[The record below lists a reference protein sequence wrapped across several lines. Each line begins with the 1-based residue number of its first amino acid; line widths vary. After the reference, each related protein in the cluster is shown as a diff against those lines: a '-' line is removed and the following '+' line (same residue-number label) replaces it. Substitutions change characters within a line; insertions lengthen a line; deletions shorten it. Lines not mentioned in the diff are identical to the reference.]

1 MTCSNT
7 SSRLMTNLGRDLKR
21 YSPYTV
27 DISIHIHDHR
37 SLLTGCFIYRL
48 NSIFQL
54 EYIVHHQQFLEALSW
69 QGGGGHRHALLPWKA
84 DGNPAGEM
92 DGELEVEVVV
102 ELLKSLEKLCPSQVS
117 RAPVKKRKKVSL
129 VSSINSI
136 DPHLQLM
143 PQLKIGILFQH
154 PGVQFSLSLSHSRE
168 TQR

>member
-27 DISIHIHDHR
+27 DTSIHIHDHR

-117 RAPVKKRKKVSL
+117 RATVKKRKKSQSRQFYQFNRSTSTNYASAKDWNFISTSRSSILSVSVSL
-129 VSSINSI
+129 
-136 DPHLQLM
+136 
-143 PQLKIGILFQH
+143 
-154 PGVQFSLSLSHSRE
+154 
-168 TQR
+168 

>member
-1 MTCSNT
+1 MLCCRNFAYVST
-7 SSRLMTNLGRDLKR
+7 SSHMIYFHKMLRQRWDDVLQYIKPFNDKSREDLKR

-117 RAPVKKRKKVSL
+117 
-129 VSSINSI
+129 
-136 DPHLQLM
+136 
-143 PQLKIGILFQH
+143 
-154 PGVQFSLSLSHSRE
+154 SHVASDER
-168 TQR
+168 